1 MLRSRLIYKFKFI
14 TLISA
19 FIFLP
24 IHSQAENI
32 APENIAYKTVDELK
46 AVKTENPLL
55 YREYIAQIKGRLQTH
70 FAELQKE
77 KPQSIEH
84 FRREFRKERA
94 GFWQS
99 KQKQYKE
106 TFQPYLNTQRNLLY
120 RQLEFLEFRKPKE
133 YQAIMEQIAK
143 DRPATLTDLDSQNE
157 KFTRAKQRLEERDER
172 IRTMTQERE
181 RSEVAVQ
188 RRNDIVNKLRARTEP
203 PR

>member
-1 MLRSRLIYKFKFI
+1 MAPVNLICKFRFAI
-14 TLISA
+14 FFSA
-19 FIFLP
+19 FLFLP
-24 IHSQAENI
+24 LNSPAENL
-32 APENIAYKTVDELK
+32 APGTLAGLK
-46 AVKTENPLL
+46 ALKAENPLL
-55 YREYIAQIKGRLQTH
+55 YREYVAQIKGRLQTH

-84 FRREFRKERA
+84 FRRKFRKERA
-94 GFWQS
+94 RFWQS

-143 DRPATLTDLDSQNE
+143 NRPNILTELDSRNE

-172 IRTMTQERE
+172 IRTLTRERE
-181 RSEVAVQ
+181 QSEVAVQ
-188 RRNDIVNKLRARTEP
+188 RRNDIVAKLRTQAENPRRT
-203 PR
+203 